1 MISLKRKQKTG
12 ELVKATGVTEQEWRI
27 YKPNQT
33 DDYPISRSRFDD
45 FMNCKRCFY
54 LKVNKGF
61 MSPSTPGW
69 TLNTLTDTLLKK
81 EFDECRKKQKPHRIM
96 VDYGLNHMVPYVS
109 EKIKDKTNFFA
120 KRFAAKEAFIK
131 SIGTGIRKGIN
142 FKDIYVIN
150 DKSGKPN
157 LKFSNK
163 VKNIMIK
170 KFKTKTFNLFI
181 SLSDEKNYSIAFVII
196 QKK

>member
-1 MISLKRKQKTG
+1 MKIVGIGVDIIQNSRIKKAIKNKSFVNRIFTKSEIS
-12 ELVKATGVTEQEWRI
+12 
-27 YKPNQT
+27 
-33 DDYPISRSRFDD
+33 SS
-45 FMNCKRCFY
+45 
-54 LKVNKGF
+54 
-61 MSPSTPGW
+61 
-69 TLNTLTDTLLKK
+69 
-81 EFDECRKKQKPHRIM
+81 
-96 VDYGLNHMVPYVS
+96 
-109 EKIKDKTNFFA
+109 KIRNYKTNYFA